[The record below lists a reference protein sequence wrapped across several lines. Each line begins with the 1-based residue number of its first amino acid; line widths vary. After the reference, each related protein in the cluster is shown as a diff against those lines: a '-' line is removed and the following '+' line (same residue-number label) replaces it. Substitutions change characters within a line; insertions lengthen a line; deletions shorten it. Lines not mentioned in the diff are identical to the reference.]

1 MDVKNLTVIETK
13 ADMTLVRL
21 DFHHTRGDT
30 MLYAVVVGQITNPIN
45 IQESDIRFFLTMRV
59 GSLALEQL
67 SKASAT
73 RSELDGPIIGKSY
86 EQMLAI
92 LEKQV

>member
-1 MDVKNLTVIETK
+1 MDIKNLTVIETSN
-13 ADMTLVRL
+13 DMTLVRL

-30 MLYAVVVGQITNPIN
+30 MLYAVVVGQIDDPTTIH
-45 IQESDIRFFLTMRV
+45 ESDVRFFLTMRV

-73 RSELDGPIIGKSY
+73 RPELEGPIIGKSY